1 MSHAQNA
8 LNYEKKV
15 RENSGGATE
24 PTCEDGSGRNKIDL
38 KLNISGYRI
47 INSITIHQ

>member
-8 LNYEKKV
+8 LNYEKTV
-15 RENSGGATE
+15 REISGGAIE

-38 KLNISGYRI
+38 KYIFQV
-47 INSITIHQ
+47 T